1 MDKKPYYREVTD
13 RFEQSRETQE
23 DHPPMRPSM
32 MERKSENRT
41 NKPAVSNVQAF
52 SNAKRKFADIE
63 DRLRMME
70 SHVTSSKFELQR
82 EFKKISGE
90 E

>member
-13 RFEQSRETQE
+13 RFDQRDSEEE
-23 DHPPMRPSM
+23 DQPMRPSM
-32 MERKSENRT
+32 RERKSENRV
-41 NKPAVSNVQAF
+41 NKPRVSNVQAM
-52 SNAKRKFADIE
+52 STAKRKFANIE
-63 DRLRMME
+63 DRLRMIE
-70 SHVTSSKFELQR
+70 THVTSSKFELQR